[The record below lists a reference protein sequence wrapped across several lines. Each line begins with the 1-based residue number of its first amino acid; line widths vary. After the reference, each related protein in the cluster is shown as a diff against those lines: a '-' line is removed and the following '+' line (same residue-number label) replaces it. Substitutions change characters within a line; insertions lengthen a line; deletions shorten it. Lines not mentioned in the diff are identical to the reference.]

1 MWQYCDNIVT
11 LLSKGKIK
19 SRISIQ
25 WIIQLPFSPAIVCD
39 PLFRP
44 YWGSNLYIA
53 GSYQEQH
60 ICSRVNIEGA
70 GYSRVNIEDLV
81 HIYQGQNKTYMGF
94 THIYTHFYLQ
104 HQSDI
109 CIHNHSPPQ
118 DIIECWPLS
127 WFNAIIHFDNLLL
140 LYLFH
145 LLVSMRLILAFCCL
159 GQRQIVWQLQLA
171 TCLPPSFGFHCNV
184 ISGSVALQTIVRA
197 WPWSSVHFH
206 RWSTVILLLDLA
218 SLSSCPLACIHHF
231 LACQLIYI

>member
-104 HQSDI
+104 HQSDKRYAFIIIHLPRISLNVDPFLGLMLSSTLII
-109 CIHNHSPPQ
+109 CCCCIFS
-118 DIIECWPLS
+118 ICWCPWDLS
-127 WFNAIIHFDNLLL
+127 WHFA
-140 LYLFH
+140 
-145 LLVSMRLILAFCCL
+145 V
-159 GQRQIVWQLQLA
+159 
-171 TCLPPSFGFHCNV
+171 
-184 ISGSVALQTIVRA
+184 
-197 WPWSSVHFH
+197 
-206 RWSTVILLLDLA
+206 
-218 SLSSCPLACIHHF
+218 
-231 LACQLIYI
+231 